1 MFVLVALTHNYFN
14 VALEHTSQ
22 EPSFMFSSLHQWHC
36 SLLPS
41 FSLSLSPSIS
51 SLLNVGVS
59 QSYLASLSF
68 PPAVHVRS
76 CGWINLCP
84 WLQMPPQRQRCPN
97 LHFRPCAVSRALE
110 LPKTHLFGCPA
121 EVPEST
127 RLKLNSLCSAQNCSF
142 SPFISSSIH
151 TVAQASDLSVILS
164 FIVSFAATFNQSSL
178 SDRLI
183 SLKWLKSSH
192 VSPPTLLSPSLENN
206 YWSLDYC
213 NSPPIQSGLSKLQI
227 WPCHPIA

>member
-1 MFVLVALTHNYFN
+1 MTLLSPALFF
-14 VALEHTSQ
+14 
-22 EPSFMFSSLHQWHC
+22 P
-36 SLLPS
+36 
-41 FSLSLSPSIS
+41 LSLSPSIS

-127 RLKLNSLCSAQNCSF
+127 RLKPNSLCSAQNCSF